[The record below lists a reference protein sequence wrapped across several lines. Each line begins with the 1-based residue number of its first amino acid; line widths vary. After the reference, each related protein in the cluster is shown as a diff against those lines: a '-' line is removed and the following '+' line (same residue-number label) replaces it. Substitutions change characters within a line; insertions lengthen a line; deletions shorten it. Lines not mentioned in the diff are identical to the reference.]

1 MGLGPNAKANA
12 LPQGKAAA
20 GVAPQST
27 PVTQAQ
33 PNVRRQNSGAYI
45 QPKQQGVLSRIAQAP
60 FKALQKGVGA
70 YSKITNAPRALGQSL
85 KAAAQGQPQKLQQQI
100 GSVAGIPANN
110 NKQLEINNLLQRLR
124 TNPNDNQAMSRLKA
138 LKAI

>member
-1 MGLGPNAKANA
+1 MK
-12 LPQGKAAA
+12 Q
-20 GVAPQST
+20 
-27 PVTQAQ
+27 
-33 PNVRRQNSGAYI
+33 QNFGAYI
-45 QPKQQGVLSRIAQAP
+45 QPKQQGILSKIAQAP

-70 YSKITNAPRALGQSL
+70 YSKITNAPRALGRSL
-85 KAAAQGQPQKLQQQI
+85 KAAAQGQPQQLQQQI
-100 GSVAGIPANN
+100 GSVAGMPANN